1 MGYRILYFYK
11 KENAYYREKKEGNL
25 SFYEKEPGG
34 EDGSFLKV
42 FYCGIPEYYGVRRG
56 RVFSIFK
63 KRVSAEK
70 RTAQKNRM
78 ISGESVMPW
87 DAGQLLRLMQNCC
100 EYVSADACY
109 LEERFERELE
119 RAGFPHIS
127 GRPRMW
133 GGLINKMT
141 GQFQGIDSILYLC
154 GTPEEQAGELPIP
167 DKLLRKLL
175 YFFFLGEKREQ
186 YAVLEDN
193 LWQEYGM
200 PLLSVKNTAELAAC
214 QMKRLLVI
222 DDRQEGG
229 ADWEALPR
237 GCVYLDLWSDAGRR
251 EQIEKNRADIKYVS
265 EYLYLRRS
273 FAGGRMNG

>member
-25 SFYEKEPGG
+25 SFAGKEPGG
-34 EDGSFLKV
+34 EEGLSLKV
-42 FYCGIPEYYGVRRG
+42 FYCGIPEYYGIRSR
-56 RVFSIFK
+56 RVFSILK
-63 KRVSAEK
+63 KRNSAEK
-70 RTAQKNRM
+70 RTV
-78 ISGESVMPW
+78 SGESVMPW
-87 DAGQLLRLMQNCC
+87 NAGRLLRLMQNCC

-119 RAGFPHIS
+119 QAGFPHIS

-133 GGLINKMT
+133 GGLIQKMA

-154 GTPEEQAGELPIP
+154 GNPEERAGELPIP

-175 YFFFLGEKREQ
+175 CFFFLGEKREQ

-200 PLLSVKNTAELAAC
+200 PLLSVKNTAELSAC
-214 QMKRLLVI
+214 RIKRLLVL
-222 DDRQEGG
+222 DDRQEGS

-251 EQIEKNRADIKYVS
+251 EQIEKNRTDIKYVS
-265 EYLYLRRS
+265 EYLYLQRN
-273 FAGGRMNG
+273 FQMA